1 MNEMTILKID
11 DYKEKRISELNAR
24 LDEISELVRLDTS
37 VNLIGR
43 HDTFAMKLKEQQVA
57 LKKQYFDELIAIEC
71 ELAKLQGRRNLFE
84 EDEE

>member
-1 MNEMTILKID
+1 MTILKID
-11 DYKEKRISELNAR
+11 DYKEKRIGELNSR
-24 LDEISELVRLDTS
+24 LDEIFELVRLDTS
-37 VNLIGR
+37 INLIDR

-71 ELAKLQGRRNLFE
+71 ELAKLQGRRNIFE

>member
-1 MNEMTILKID
+1 MTILKID
-11 DYKEKRISELNAR
+11 DYKENRISELNAR

>member
-1 MNEMTILKID
+1 MTILKID

-57 LKKQYFDELIAIEC
+57 LKKQYFDELITIEC